1 MSDKLYNIHMT
12 RYILSIRES
21 EIHDLLKMNPELW
34 KLCMRRGK
42 GAMRAEKEQSRK
54 AKG

>member
-12 RYILSIRES
+12 RYTLSIRES

-34 KLCMRRGK
+34 ELCMRRGK
-42 GAMRAEKEQSRK
+42 SALRTEKSMERK
-54 AKG
+54 GK